1 MICSNKIFSDH
12 VKNTLFEGLTMTF
25 SETIE
30 NVKTP
35 LDLNGFG
42 VLVTMKLSESSA
54 IAYQFSTGN
63 DTIIVTDPS
72 NGIVTLAERDDL
84 NNVGRYVTSVYLIDP
99 DDKLVPFF
107 TTFWEIVPLPNYPNT
122 VTYE

>member
-12 VKNTLFEGLTMTF
+12 VKNTLFEGFTITF
-25 SETIE
+25 SETID
-30 NVKTP
+30 NIKTP

-42 VLVTMKLSESSA
+42 VLVTMKLSESSP

-63 DTIIVTDPS
+63 DTIVVTDPS
-72 NGIVTLAERDDL
+72 NGIVTLSERDDL
-84 NNVGRYVTSVYLIDP
+84 NSVGRYITSVYLIDP
-99 DDKLVPFF
+99 EDKLVPFF
-107 TTFWEIVPLPNYPNT
+107 TTFWEIVPLPNQPNT